1 MKLKDLIE
9 ITENPLELQFCE
21 IANGRKVLKKI
32 QVKNAT
38 MEETT
43 KYHDYNVSLIETKV
57 SFDMSTINDEIKFKS
72 TIICYIEKE

>member
-21 IANGRKVLKKI
+21 LTNGRKVLKKI
-32 QVKNAT
+32 QVKNST
-38 MEETT
+38 MDETT